1 MLSSFMKIMQSFIFM
16 RNIKNRV
23 EKVWWNLWCPVFQ
36 RKCLFLANIK
46 HCPNFLGWLCGT
58 FIKVDVWMFVA
69 HLKERLA
76 SITHIGEWT
85 DGSPLT
91 WKTTLVA
98 YFFTFNNY
106 LLEKNFY
113 SVSEITN
120 KYWIAVQNSCSI
132 RIIQIF
138 NFFAC
143 KEVIST

>member
-36 RKCLFLANIK
+36 RKCLFWPISSIALI
-46 HCPNFLGWLCGT
+46 FCGT
-58 FIKVDVWMFVA
+58 FIKVDVWMFIA
-69 HLKERLA
+69 HRKERLA

-106 LLEKNFY
+106 LLEKHFY

>member
-16 RNIKNRV
+16 RNIKNGLKRFG
-23 EKVWWNLWCPVFQ
+23 EICFSKKVP
-36 RKCLFLANIK
+36 FLANIK
-46 HCPNFLGWLCGT
+46 HCRNFLGWLCGT
-58 FIKVDVWMFVA
+58 FIKVDVWMFIA

-91 WKTTLVA
+91 WNTTLVT
-98 YFFTFNNY
+98 YFFTFNNC
-106 LLEKNFY
+106 LLEKHFY

>member
-1 MLSSFMKIMQSFIFM
+1 MGWKGLVKFVVPCFSKE
-16 RNIKNRV
+16 V
-23 EKVWWNLWCPVFQ
+23 P
-36 RKCLFLANIK
+36 FLANIR

-58 FIKVDVWMFVA
+58 VIKVDVCMFIA

-91 WKTTLVA
+91 WNTTLVA
-98 YFFTFNNY
+98 YFFTFNNC
-106 LLEKNFY
+106 LLEKHFY

-120 KYWIAVQNSCSI
+120 KNWIAVQNCCSI
-132 RIIQIF
+132 RIIQIL